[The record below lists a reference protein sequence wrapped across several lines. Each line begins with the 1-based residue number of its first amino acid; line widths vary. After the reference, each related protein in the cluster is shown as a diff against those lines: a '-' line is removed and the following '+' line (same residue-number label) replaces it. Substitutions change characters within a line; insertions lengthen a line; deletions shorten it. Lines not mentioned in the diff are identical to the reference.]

1 MLIRVPPIDS
11 ENAKAMMPDYH
22 IGTLDAASRVALAD
36 GDTAAEENDL
46 TRAVFLQS
54 KTWSKAILESK
65 TKVSSDSFIFG
76 FKLDHA
82 DQQIGLPTGQHL
94 LLRLREPVTREAIIR
109 AYTPL
114 SEENERGL
122 LRILIKVYYNT
133 QSHKGGKMT
142 MALNA
147 IPVGH
152 SVDFKGPVGKFVYL
166 GGGRCTISDKE
177 RRVRRLVMICG
188 GSGITP
194 IFQVLRAVMKDVQD
208 PTECVVLDGNRV
220 EEDILC
226 KKELDAMAASNR
238 QRCRII
244 YTLSRPGSLW
254 TGRTGRVDRPLLS
267 SEIGP
272 PRPSNQN
279 GGDMVLI
286 CGPSSLEESVHEIL
300 LDIGWREEDLLFF

>member
-1 MLIRVPPIDS
+1 
-11 ENAKAMMPDYH
+11 MMPDYH
-22 IGTLDAASRVALAD
+22 IGTLDAASRVALAE
-36 GDTAAEENDL
+36 GDAAAKESDP

-54 KTWSKAILESK
+54 KTWSKAVLESK

-76 FKLDHA
+76 FKLDHT

-94 LLRLREPVTREAIIR
+94 MLRLREPATREAIIR

-122 LRILIKVYYNT
+122 LRILIKVYYDT

-147 IPVGH
+147 IPLGH
-152 SVDFKGPVGKFVYL
+152 FVDFKGPVGKFVYL

-177 RRVRRLVMICG
+177 RRVRRLFMICG

-194 IFQVLRAVMKDVQD
+194 IFQVLRAVIKDIHD
-208 PTECVVLDGNRV
+208 PTECIVLDGNRV

-226 KKELDAMAASNR
+226 KEDLDDMAASNP

-244 YTLSRPGSLW
+244 HTLSRPGPLW
-254 TGRTGRVDRPLLS
+254 TGRKGRVDRPLLS

-272 PRPSNQN
+272 PRPSNQS
-279 GGDMVLI
+279 GEDLVLI
-286 CGPSSLEESVHEIL
+286 CGPSSLEESVHGIL
-300 LDIGWREEDLLFF
+300 LEMGWCEEDLLFF